1 MVKNA
6 GRTSERKGW
15 KGKRKGEEINENG
28 QGVKTAFKIRQ
39 DQCNQLL
46 SSLPL
51 RVNDTWSCPSVIC

>member
-51 RVNDTWSCPSVIC
+51 RVNDT